1 MVVTP
6 MHYTLIVYIDPKV
19 QLPLLQQD
27 LTKYPKSH
35 KISKTD
41 IIAAFSKEKNAPR
54 DRLLLPWQ
62 LGNRETK
69 EGTPILWDNASK
81 SKAG

>member
-19 QLPLLQQD
+19 QLALLQQD

-41 IIAAFSKEKNAPR
+41 IIAAFSKGKKCPKRQITFAVAAR
-54 DRLLLPWQ
+54 
-62 LGNRETK
+62 
-69 EGTPILWDNASK
+69 
-81 SKAG
+81 